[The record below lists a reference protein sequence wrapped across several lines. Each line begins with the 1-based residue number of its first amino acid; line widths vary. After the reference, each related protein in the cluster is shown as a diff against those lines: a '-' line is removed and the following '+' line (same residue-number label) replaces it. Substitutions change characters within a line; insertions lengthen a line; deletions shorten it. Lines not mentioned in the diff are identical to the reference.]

1 MSATLTFTPKDAYA
15 VMNSLV
21 KQATGETGIN
31 VVDTSSFID
40 AGTKVLNSGYEN
52 VFNALGVLIGTTIVA
67 SRPYT
72 GKFKLV
78 AANTADAFEN
88 RIRKISYYARDNS
101 PSGAFNTDLNT
112 NLGAGLDDESGVGS
126 QWEQNPAIPVEEY
139 FYSSY
144 VWDKFHTQ
152 YVEQIKEAFTN
163 EADFIKFLNGILVEV
178 QNDIESTIEA
188 RNRMLVLDRIAG
200 TYLQAGTGS
209 LGSESAVN
217 LAAEFN
223 KENGTSYTVD
233 QIQQSHMKEFLEFY
247 VARMKIDSDRLTNR
261 TALYHDPMTK
271 VVNEGQANEKT
282 YKVLRHTPKEYQKF
296 LYYGPFFTKAATKV
310 MPEIFNPQYLDLKN
324 GESVEYWQSFENP
337 TEISI
342 KPALPEQATSA
353 DVKMNLVI
361 GVLFDRDAIMSNNKF
376 EGSYA
381 TPINAR
387 HLYTNQFW
395 HYKYGAIQS
404 YSENCIVYY
413 MADEVDQSFTGDG
426 TTKEF
431 TVTDKPAF
439 ITKVTVAGE
448 EVTSGFTYTAS
459 TGKIKFTTAPADAAA
474 IKVYYEE

>member
-1 MSATLTFTPKDAYA
+1 MAALTFQPKDAYS
-15 VMNSLV
+15 VMNTLV
-21 KQATGETGIN
+21 RQATGQSNIN
-31 VVDTSSFID
+31 VVDTQSFVD
-40 AGTKVLNSGYEN
+40 AGTRVLEAGYEN

-67 SRPYT
+67 VRPYQ

-78 AANTADAFEN
+78 SAATANAFEN
-88 RIRKISYYARDNS
+88 RVRKISYYARENS
-101 PSGAFNTDLNT
+101 PSGAFNTDLYT

-139 FYSSY
+139 FYSSI
-144 VWDKFHTQ
+144 VWDKWHTQ

-200 TYLQAGTGS
+200 TYLQAGNGT
-209 LGSESAVN
+209 LGKECSVN
-217 LAAEFN
+217 LAKEFN
-223 KENGTSYTVD
+223 DENGTNYTVAE
-233 QIQQSHMKEFLEFY
+233 IQQSHMKEFLEFY

-261 TALYHDPMTK
+261 TALYHDPLTK
-271 VVNEGQANEKT
+271 IENEGQANEKV
-282 YKVLRHTPKEYQKF
+282 YKVLRHTPKGDQKF
-296 LYYGPFFTKAATKV
+296 IYYGPFFTKAATKV

-324 GESVEYWQSFENP
+324 GESVEYWQSFTSP
-337 TEISI
+337 TEVAI
-342 KPALPEQATSA
+342 KPALPEGATSA
-353 DVKMNLVI
+353 NVDLKLVI
-361 GVLFDRDAIMSNNKF
+361 GMLFDRDAILSNNKF

-395 HYKYGAIQS
+395 HYKYGQIQS

-413 MADEVDQSFTGDG
+413 MADEVSASFTGDG
-426 TTKEF
+426 TTKKF
-431 TVTDKPAF
+431 TVSDKPAF
-439 ITKVTVAGE
+439 VTKVTVGDS
-448 EVTSGFTYTAS
+448 EVTEFEYDAA
-459 TGKIKFTTAPADAAA
+459 TGEVAFKTAPADDAV